1 MVKGKQGS
9 VVSSTLWLYADQVI
23 RASVSVLV
31 FGLVTRSLG
40 TEGFGLLAYAV
51 SFPAIFLP
59 LAGLGLDHV
68 LIRDF
73 VRHPERRDE
82 IFATGL
88 CLKAAAALIA
98 CVLSVGTCIIFIS
111 DSRITALIAVS
122 SLSIVFQPML
132 TLDYFFQSQIAA
144 RRSAIARLLTCF
156 IGNGVRAWLTTTD
169 HGILPYVW
177 LMVGEAALY
186 SGILFLSARDL
197 KLPWSRL
204 VHLYDGRT
212 ARLLL
217 AASLPLFLADIAIAG
232 YMKLDQ
238 IVLGHLAGLDALGSY
253 AAAMRLSDYTAFVA
267 MAVINTY
274 FPRVVAHH
282 QAGGT
287 DFPIKFRRFGTFVTY
302 VGLTTALGVTI
313 AAPWLAELVI
323 GPEFSD
329 ASAVFV
335 ALSWA
340 NLFAV
345 QIAVRGK
352 LLLLENLQWFSL
364 AFFASGALIHL
375 SLLYVVAPRWG
386 ALGAASSLFVA
397 QLSMLLLAPLMFKTT
412 RRFVREAVRW
422 YNMGILLRHE

>member
-1 MVKGKQGS
+1 MAKSKQGS
-9 VVSSTLWLYADQVI
+9 VVSNALWLYADQVI
-23 RASVSVLV
+23 RACVSVLV

-40 TEGFGLLAYAV
+40 TEGFGLLAYAI

-59 LAGLGLDHV
+59 IAGLGLDHV

-88 CLKAAAALIA
+88 CLKAGAAFLA
-98 CVLSVGTCIIFIS
+98 CALSVGICIVFVS
-111 DSRITALIAVS
+111 DPKTTALIAVS
-122 SLSIVFQPML
+122 SLSIAFQPML

-144 RRSAIARLLTCF
+144 RKSAIARLVTCF

-197 KLPWSRL
+197 DLPWSRL
-204 VHLYDGRT
+204 IRLYDGRT

-217 AASLPLFLADIAIAG
+217 AASLPLLLADIAIAG

-287 DFPIKFRRFGTFVTY
+287 DFSIKFLRFGAFVTY
-302 VGLTTALGVTI
+302 VGLGIALGVTI
-313 AAPWLAELVI
+313 AAPWLAEIVL

-329 ASAVFV
+329 ASTVFV
-335 ALSWA
+335 VLSWA

-375 SLLYVVAPRWG
+375 SLLYVVAPKWG
-386 ALGAASSLFVA
+386 ALGAAGSLFVA
-397 QLSMLLLAPLMFKTT
+397 QLSMLLFAPLMFKTT
-412 RRFVREAVRW
+412 RRFVREALRW
-422 YNMGILLRHE
+422 YNMGILMRHE